1 VTTRVT
7 TTRPATR
14 RSRLRD
20 AFDAPSFPPVP
31 LTGIQFLVP
40 LLCFAVLLGVPT
52 ALFFVPVLDGQP
64 TLGLP
69 SQLFAVAV
77 VYSSVRLLGLMWQAR
92 PQWLTI
98 GFWIFTYCWIAV
110 AGLTQALA
118 DTNPLG
124 VTLTADE
131 QLRQGLVVVLGMLC
145 FDVASRLRPAPAAA
159 TPQRLLSLRRVQQ
172 LGWTSVVL
180 SPGFVMILGGP
191 SALLSSR
198 EAVFDT
204 LTEQGLYTATS
215 NATGGLLSVF
225 ANVMPYLALLT
236 LGKLMVDDRAVRR
249 AVANQALFALL
260 LGINALINNPI
271 SNSRFWAFTVILGVV
286 YLYRRTARPLVLAAF
301 VTLFAMSSLVV
312 FPYLD
317 ATRVSDSTAKQYNLR
332 GNDYSRPIDYVLAK
346 TDYGSVTDVGI
357 ALRVTDVHGFSYG
370 EQLAGAALF
379 WFPRNLWPD
388 KPDNTAVLIAH
399 QIGFKF
405 TNLDSPLWAEGWVDF
420 GWVGVVALLGGA
432 GLAARR
438 LDDSLI
444 RARLWAGGGTPLA
457 AVLVPAVAGY
467 EFILLR
473 GSLLQA
479 MARAVVLV
487 GVLWLVS
494 VRTPRPVTP
503 SLPDVEPSPA
513 PALTGDPR

>member
-1 VTTRVT
+1 MSTRLT
-7 TTRPATR
+7 
-14 RSRLRD
+14 RLR
-20 AFDAPSFPPVP
+20 ASFDAPSFPPVP
-31 LTGIQFLVP
+31 LTGMQFLVP
-40 LLCFAVLLGVPT
+40 LLCFVVLLVVPT
-52 ALFFVPVLDGQP
+52 ALFFAPVLDGNP

-69 SQLFAVAV
+69 ALLFAVAF
-77 VYSSVRLLGLMWQAR
+77 VYSAVRLLGLMWQAR

-124 VTLTADE
+124 VTLTPDE
-131 QLRQGLVVVLGMLC
+131 QIRQGLVVLVGMIC
-145 FDVASRLRPAPAAA
+145 FDVATRMRPATVP
-159 TPQRLLSLRRVQQ
+159 TGPGRLLGPRRVQL
-172 LGWTSVVL
+172 LGWFSVAISPFLVL
-180 SPGFVMILGGP
+180 VLGGP
-191 SALLSSR
+191 TALLSSR
-198 EAVFDT
+198 EAVYDT
-204 LTEQGLYTATS
+204 LSEQGLYTDAS
-215 NATGGLLSVF
+215 NAVGGTLATF
-225 ANVMPYLALLT
+225 ANVLPYIALLT
-236 LGKLMVDDRAVRR
+236 VGKLLVDDRAFRR
-249 AVANQALFALL
+249 LLGNQVLFALL
-260 LGINALINNPI
+260 LGINLLINNPI

-317 ATRVSDSTAKQYNLR
+317 ATRVSDSTARLYNIHQ
-332 GNDYSRPIDYVLAK
+332 NDFSRPVDYVLAK
-346 TDYGSVTDVGI
+346 TDYGSVTDIGI
-357 ALRVTDVHGFSYG
+357 ALRVTDVNGFQFG
-370 EQLAGAALF
+370 EQLAGDLLF
-379 WFPRNLWPD
+379 WFPRSLWPD

-420 GWVGVVALLGGA
+420 GWLGVVAFLAAA

-438 LDDSLI
+438 LDDALG

-479 MARAVVLV
+479 MARVVVMV
-487 GVLWLVS
+487 GVLWLLS
-494 VRTPRPVTP
+494 VRP
-503 SLPDVEPSPA
+503 STTAVPDAGSSPA
-513 PALTGDPR
+513 PALTGDSR

>member
-1 VTTRVT
+1 MS
-7 TTRPATR
+7 TR

-31 LTGIQFLVP
+31 LTGVQFLVP
-40 LLCFAVLLGVPT
+40 LLCFAALIGVPT

-64 TLGLP
+64 ALGLP
-69 SQLFAVAV
+69 ALLFAVAT
-77 VYSSVRLLGLMWQAR
+77 VYSAVRLLGLMWQAR

-124 VTLTADE
+124 VSLTPDE

-145 FDVASRLRPAPAAA
+145 FDVASRLRPTGVPAA
-159 TPQRLLSLRRVQQ
+159 PRRLLDRRRVLQ
-172 LGWTSVVL
+172 LGWLSVLL
-180 SPGFVMILGGP
+180 SPLFVTVLGGP

-198 EAVFDT
+198 QAVFDT

-215 NATGGLLSVF
+215 NATGGLLAVF
-225 ANVMPYLALLT
+225 ANVMPYIALLT

-249 AVANQALFALL
+249 TVSNQLLFALL
-260 LGINALINNPI
+260 LGINALVNNPI

-286 YLYRRTARPLVLAAF
+286 YLYRRTSRPLVLAAF

-317 ATRVSDSTAKQYNLR
+317 ATRVSDATAKQYNLR

-357 ALRVTDVHGFSYG
+357 ALRVTDVNGFSAG
-370 EQLAGAALF
+370 EQLAGDLLF
-379 WFPRNLWPD
+379 WFPRSVWPD

-399 QIGFKF
+399 QIGFRF

-420 GWVGVVALLGGA
+420 GWVGVIAFLGGA

-438 LDDSLI
+438 LDDSLV

-479 MARAVVLV
+479 MARVVVMV

-494 VRTPRPVTP
+494 TRTAVPAATP
-503 SLPDVEPSPA
+503 ASTPTAEPAPA